1 MGMGRAGRL
10 RDYEM
15 PIQGRS
21 QRITL
26 AWWVASDSHL
36 LLILNTREML
46 GTGVAATDPEDQS
59 LLPTLDL
66 R

>member
-1 MGMGRAGRL
+1 
-10 RDYEM
+10 M

-26 AWWVASDSHL
+26 AWWVARDSHL

-46 GTGVAATDPEDQS
+46 GTGLAATDPEDQS